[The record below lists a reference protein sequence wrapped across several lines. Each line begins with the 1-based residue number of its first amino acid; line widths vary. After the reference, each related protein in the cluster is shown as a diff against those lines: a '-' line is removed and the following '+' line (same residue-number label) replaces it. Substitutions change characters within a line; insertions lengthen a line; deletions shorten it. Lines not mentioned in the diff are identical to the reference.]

1 MVKLEKLQRLA
12 HLESHPIYKPKDL
25 VDWYNLRRWVLKED
39 LIDEYRTQ
47 AYFKRMEEVTV
58 VQTPPDNPNLLKRIF
73 RRLFPKI

>member
-1 MVKLEKLQRLA
+1 MAKIKKMERLA
-12 HLESHPIYKPKDL
+12 HLESHLIYKPKDL

-47 AYFKRMEEVTV
+47 AYFKKMEEVTV
-58 VQTPPDNPNLLKRIF
+58 VQTPPDKPNILKRIF